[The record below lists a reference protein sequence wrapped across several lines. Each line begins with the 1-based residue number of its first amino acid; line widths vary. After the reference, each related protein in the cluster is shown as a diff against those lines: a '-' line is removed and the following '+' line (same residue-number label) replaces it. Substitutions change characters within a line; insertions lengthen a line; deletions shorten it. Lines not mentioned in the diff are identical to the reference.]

1 MIDETKLDTLLY
13 LALSASKKAARAILN
28 EQKSLKIWQKEDGS
42 PLSSADLASN
52 EILCDELA
60 KSDIA
65 ICSEE
70 KPLDFEARKNLRYFW
85 LIDPLDGTKSFLKGS
100 DEYCI
105 LIALIAGKRPILSL
119 ITKPAS
125 DESYYAHKKSVV
137 YKDDKPLCV
146 DKSEF
151 NAHKSIALMSV
162 HHPNAKNA
170 EFLAKNSLNP
180 VQISSALKFV
190 ALLEGKAGVYHRFER
205 LHSWDIAAGDF
216 LINQNGGFMR
226 DLNGKAISYNEKSF
240 LCAPFLATSQ
250 QEFAGQI
257 IF

>member
-1 MIDETKLDTLLY
+1 MIDETKLDTLLH
-13 LALSASKKAARAILN
+13 LALSASKKAARAILS

-70 KPLDFEARKNLRYFW
+70 KPLNFEVRKDLSAFW

-105 LIALIAGKRPILSL
+105 LIALIAYKRPILSV
-119 ITKPAS
+119 ITKPIS

-146 DKSEF
+146 DKGEF
-151 NAHKSIALMSV
+151 NAHKNIALMSV

-170 EFLAKNSLNP
+170 EFLAKNSLTST
-180 VQISSALKFV
+180 QISSALKFV

-226 DLNGKAISYNEKSF
+226 DLNGKAISYNEKNF

-250 QEFAGQI
+250 HKFAEQI